1 MWDWLPI
8 WPIWDWLSSF
18 FGDNKPQTPQTPR
31 LVIGLNQVD
40 KIVPNGWNERFN
52 QPTKTAEKDIER
64 RCKDIIQQLGREA
77 EIAEAN
83 IEYYSAYKRYRLIN
97 LLNKVLQNSYAG
109 FKLSNV
115 NPKDPFELA
124 DEEVKKSAD
133 QKRKTMP
140 NNLEENTN
148 SQMKTE
154 EQIEKEMEGVISKS
168 DMEAILDKL
177 KQETKSPPKVAVI
190 GKSGVGKTTTINNLF
205 NAQLKTSSTTVGTTE
220 AQTEEFTLPT
230 GGTLNVVDLPGYGR
244 SEAEDKEYEKIYQE
258 LIPSCDLVFLV
269 LQANT
274 RDSSDDIEMIAKIK
288 QWLKNHPIPE
298 K

>member
-1 MWDWLPI
+1 M
-8 WPIWDWLSSF
+8 WDWLSSF
-18 FGDNKPQTPQTPR
+18 LLSFLGLGNKPQTPR

-40 KIVPNGWNERFN
+40 KIVPNGWDERLN
-52 QPTKTAEKDIER
+52 KPTKKAEEEIER
-64 RCKDIIQQLGREA
+64 RCKDIIQRLGREA

-83 IEYYSAYKRYRLIN
+83 IEYYSALKRYRLIN
-97 LLNKVLQNSYAG
+97 LLNKVIQNSYAG

-124 DEEVKKSAD
+124 EEDVQNFADEERKK
-133 QKRKTMP
+133 RP

-148 SQMKTE
+148 YQMKTE
-154 EQIEKEMEGVISKS
+154 EQIKKEMGDVLSKS
-168 DMEAILDKL
+168 DMTTILKKL
-177 KQETKSPPKVAVI
+177 EQETKSPPKVAVI

-220 AQTEEFTLPT
+220 AQTQEFTLPT

-244 SEAEDKEYEKIYQE
+244 SEAEDKEYEKIYQD

-274 RDSSDDIEMIAKIK
+274 RDFSDDIEMITKIQ
-288 QWLKNHPIPE
+288 QWLKNDPIP
-298 K
+298 KK